1 MFQGRVFSSFIYS
14 PTSKSV
20 SYTQTPLRSDPQKA
34 VDIPQSVVFIGYWH
48 PDAGNFG
55 VHTTP
60 ILTFP
65 DQREVIQVID
75 KSNTMVVGDYLYV
88 NDQNGNR
95 LKYVITNFYT
105 ANLYQDTNTGSKADY
120 RILIAVRIE

>member
-1 MFQGRVFSSFIYS
+1 VFSSFSYS

-20 SYTQTPLRSDPQKA
+20 SYTQVPLRPDPQKT
-34 VDIPQSVVFIGYWH
+34 VDMPQSVVFIGYWH

-65 DQREVIQVID
+65 DQREVIQVVD

-88 NDQNGNR
+88 NDQSGNQLR
-95 LKYVITNFYT
+95 YVVTNFYT
-105 ANLYQDTNTGSKADY
+105 ANLYQDTNTGNTANY